1 MSLQHCRHNHLKIT
15 VFLPV
20 VILLSWV
27 CAQPAWGDKKKT
39 VAPSV
44 PVPDA
49 YLQPLPAPTPLH
61 TEELVCMQPERPRS
75 THNAGNLK
83 GIDVSRYQGNID
95 WQRVARDKHADYVY
109 IKVSE
114 NASLIDPRYYDNV
127 REARR
132 ANIPVGSYHFY
143 SPSASPMVQL
153 MNLKRAMPNLKH
165 QDLVPMIDVEVRG
178 RQNYKTFIE
187 GLKQFLLAV
196 EREYGVRPIIYTGTN
211 FFNKYLAG
219 RFDDYMF
226 MVARYGDEPPCL
238 NGNPKLVIWQYSDCG
253 RVSGI
258 NHHVDLSTFVDN
270 YKLKDIMIKK
280 K

>member
-1 MSLQHCRHNHLKIT
+1 MSLQRSRHHSSTGI
-15 VFLPV
+15 VFWAVLFF
-20 VILLSWV
+20 LSWA
-27 CAQPAWGDKKKT
+27 CGASAKGDKKKT
-39 VAPSV
+39 VQPSD

-49 YLQPLPAPTPLH
+49 YLQPLPRPVPLH
-61 TEELVCMQPERPRS
+61 AEELVCMQPENRHGRYY
-75 THNAGNLK
+75 AGNIK

-95 WQRVARDKHADYVY
+95 WKRVARSSHAAYAY
-109 IKVSE
+109 IKATE

-132 ANIPVGSYHFY
+132 ANIPLGSYHFY

-153 MNLKRAMPNLKH
+153 MNMKRAMPDLKH

-178 RQNYKTFIE
+178 RVSYKVFIE
-187 GLKQFLLAV
+187 NLRQFLRGV
-196 EREYGVRPIIYTGTN
+196 EKEYGVRPIIYTGTN
-211 FFNKYLAG
+211 FYNKYLAG
-219 RFDDYMF
+219 RFDEYMF

-238 NGNPKLVIWQYSDCG
+238 NGNPKLVMWQYSDCG
-253 RVSGI
+253 RISGI

-280 K
+280 R

>member
-1 MSLQHCRHNHLKIT
+1 MSQQQSRHHQLKAKVLWT
-15 VFLPV
+15 VVL
-20 VILLSWV
+20 LLS
-27 CAQPAWGDKKKT
+27 CACSLYARGDKKKT
-39 VAPSV
+39 VTPPV

-49 YLQPLPAPTPLH
+49 YVQPLSSPVPLRAETLVCLQP
-61 TEELVCMQPERPRS
+61 EQPRA
-75 THNAGNLK
+75 THSAGNIK

-95 WQRVARDKHADYVY
+95 WQRVARDKHGAYAY

-132 ANIPVGSYHFY
+132 AKVPIGSYHFY

-178 RQNYKTFIE
+178 RQNYKIFIE
-187 GLKQFLLAV
+187 NLRQFLLAV
-196 EREYGVRPIIYTGTN
+196 EKEYGVKPIIYTGTN

-258 NHHVDLSTFVDN
+258 NCPVDLSTFVDN

-280 K
+280 R